1 MGSLFESLL
10 LRLASAEG
18 VRPKLNTG
26 NRVAQVVDCPPSMA
40 ARILDGKALAAA
52 VRASVRQTVARLAAR
67 GVRPGLAVILAGDNA
82 ASAVYVRNKARAC
95 EETGVRSE
103 VHRYG
108 ADVTERALLD
118 RIAALNADPGVHGIL
133 VQLPLPGRIDARRV
147 LEAVAPAKDIDG
159 FHFENLGA
167 LVAGQPKLVP
177 CTPAG
182 VMRLIEHAGV
192 ALAGRHAVVI
202 GRSSIVGK
210 PLALLLLQKDATV
223 TICHS
228 KTMEL
233 QKLTRE
239 ADVLVAAVGRPKLV
253 TAAMVKPGACVIDV
267 GINRLADGT
276 LAGDVDFDAVKNV
289 AGWITPVPGGV
300 GPMTI
305 ALLLEN
311 CVRAASI

>member
-1 MGSLFESLL
+1 
-10 LRLASAEG
+10 
-18 VRPKLNTG
+18 
-26 NRVAQVVDCPPSMA
+26 MA

-52 VRASVRQTVARLAAR
+52 VRASVKETVARLAAR
-67 GVRPGLAVILAGDNA
+67 GVRPGLAVILAGDNP
-82 ASAVYVRNKARAC
+82 ASAVYVRNKVRAC

-108 ADVTERALLD
+108 GDVTERALLD
-118 RIAALNADPGVHGIL
+118 RIAALNSDPAVHGIL
-133 VQLPLPGRIDARRV
+133 VQLPLPGRINARRV

-159 FHFENLGA
+159 FHLENLGA
-167 LVAGQPKLVP
+167 LVAGQPKFVP

-192 ALAGRHAVVI
+192 TLAGRRAVVI
-202 GRSSIVGK
+202 GRSNIVGK

-233 QKLTRE
+233 HKLTRE
-239 ADVLVAAVGRPKLV
+239 ADVLIAAVGRPKLV

-311 CVRAASI
+311 CVRAAST

>member
-1 MGSLFESLL
+1 
-10 LRLASAEG
+10 
-18 VRPKLNTG
+18 
-26 NRVAQVVDCPPSMA
+26 MA

-52 VRASVRQTVARLAAR
+52 VRASVKETVARLAAR
-67 GVRPGLAVILAGDNA
+67 GVRPGLAVILAGDDP
-82 ASAVYVRNKARAC
+82 ASAVYVRNKVRAC

-118 RIAALNADPGVHGIL
+118 RVAALNADPGVHGIL
-133 VQLPLPGRIDARRV
+133 VQLPLPGRINARRV

-167 LVAGQPKLVP
+167 LVAGQPKFVP
-177 CTPAG
+177 CTPAA

-192 ALAGRHAVVI
+192 TLAGRHAVVI
-202 GRSSIVGK
+202 GRSSIVGR

-233 QKLTRE
+233 HKLTRE

-305 ALLLEN
+305 TLLLEN
-311 CVRAASI
+311 CVRAAST